1 MNLEDLFGGV
11 ASEGQTKLSGIGS
24 NPTKIGDM
32 GSSLSRIKEKMVLPS
47 KISGAQVIK
56 SAKEL
61 ANMEGEVELAKDI
74 ADYQSKQMDK
84 LLQLHEVNVAHTN
97 KVMQVDQR
105 LRTIEAQ
112 HGRNVSR
119 YALNAAETQ
128 ASLDGYQEAYKMS
141 AEIFS

>member
-1 MNLEDLFGGV
+1 MSIENLFGGIV
-11 ASEGQTKLSGIGS
+11 NNERSQLAGIGS
-24 NPTKIGDM
+24 DPTKIGDM
-32 GSSLSRIKEKMVLPS
+32 GKSLSRIKEKMVLPS
-47 KISGAQVIK
+47 EISANQVIK

-61 ANMEGEVELAKDI
+61 SNMEGEVEIAKDI
-74 ADYQSKQMDK
+74 AEYQSKQLDK
-84 LLQLHEVNVAHTN
+84 LLQLHEINVAHTN

-112 HGRNVSR
+112 HGRGVAR
-119 YALNAAETQ
+119 YRLGAAETQ